1 VESVYGEGSTFTVA
15 LPFGASHLPADHV
28 GAPRPADAAGA
39 GSFVEEALRWLPGE
53 DEEGEAFP
61 IPAAAHAADPDLP
74 RARILLADDNAD
86 MRGYLHRLLAADY
99 EVIPA
104 VDGERAL
111 RAAVERKPDLVI
123 SDVMMP
129 LLDGF
134 GLLVALRADARTS
147 GIPVIM
153 LSARAGEEARVEGL
167 QAGADDYLTKPFSA
181 RELLARVGGTLALAR
196 ARREADRRK
205 DEFLA
210 TLAHELRNPLAPI
223 RNGLQ
228 ILRLAKGDPAA
239 EESAR
244 AVIERQV
251 QQMVRLI
258 DDLLDLSR
266 ISRGKVELRRERIA
280 LEAVV
285 RSAMETSR
293 PLIEKSGHRLTLDLP
308 AEPLFVDADLTRLSQ
323 VVANLL
329 NNAAKYTEP
338 GGDIRLAVTGGE
350 GGVTISVRDNGVG
363 IPAPMLPQVFE
374 MFTQVDRSLERSQ
387 GGLGIGL
394 TLVKR
399 LVEMHG
405 GTVEARSGG
414 HGLGSELLIRLPR
427 LESAAA
433 AAAERPFHAEPAAGF
448 GFKRRILVADD
459 NADSAASLEMML
471 EFMGNE
477 VRTAH
482 DGLQAV
488 EAAAAFRPELIL
500 LDIGMPGMN
509 GYDAC
514 REIRRQPWGRDAVI
528 VALTGWGQDEDKRR
542 SREAGFDQ
550 HLVKPV
556 EPAALGGLL
565 AALPPEGA

>member
-1 VESVYGEGSTFTVA
+1 
-15 LPFGASHLPADHV
+15 
-28 GAPRPADAAGA
+28 
-39 GSFVEEALRWLPGE
+39 
-53 DEEGEAFP
+53 
-61 IPAAAHAADPDLP
+61 
-74 RARILLADDNAD
+74 
-86 MRGYLHRLLAADY
+86 LAADY
-99 EVIPA
+99 EVIPVA
-104 VDGERAL
+104 DGGRAL
-111 RAAVERKPDLVI
+111 RAAVEQKPDLVI

-228 ILRLAKGDPAA
+228 ILRLAKDDPAA

-244 AVIERQV
+244 AMIERQV

-266 ISRGKVELRRERIA
+266 ISRGKIELRRERIA
-280 LEAVV
+280 LEAAVQ
-285 RSAMETSR
+285 SAVETSR

-350 GGVTISVRDNGVG
+350 SGVTISVLDNGVG

-414 HGLGSELLIRLPR
+414 HGLGSEFLIRLP
-427 LESAAA
+427 LLATATTPT
-433 AAAERPFHAEPAAGF
+433 AAERPSHAEPAAGS

-459 NADSAASLEMML
+459 NVDSAASLEMML
-471 EFMGNE
+471 GFMGNE
-477 VRTAH
+477 VRTAN
-482 DGLQAV
+482 DGLQAIA
-488 EAAAAFRPELIL
+488 EAAAFRPDLIL

-514 REIRRQPWGRDAVI
+514 REIRRQPWGQGIVI